1 MNAFLHLACIKGLIA
16 AVGFGILVGCGHTNT
31 PSDDDVIGSYT
42 TTSGSAVAARLQALY
57 DDTRKDCGTPSAPAF
72 LCSGVTLRVT
82 RQDNSYHVW
91 DPSPTSVRT
100 GGIHF
105 SYLRAD
111 SNFREMA
118 WSDPK
123 TNSNGYVFYPIFDKP
138 ADKLHIEYLCVFPI
152 DGWAWYRSAPGCGP
166 STDYPT
172 QSRRCQSIGITTAEL
187 WIKHWNTPNI
197 AKPSLH
203 QCSFDI
209 RDAMNN
215 LGADSFYQSIRAK
228 QQLGQRGFNEQNDL
242 ILAAWPAGQ
251 QNKLP
256 IMALFYI
263 AGSPAV
269 ALADAKWNQ
278 RDFYNWTSPRIVVPI
293 IKVTLPTTVT
303 GRARFEYIEADQ
315 VHK

>member
-1 MNAFLHLACIKGLIA
+1 MNTLKLMIAVLGASFVLGCSQTGPAPQQESMNGLAA
-16 AVGFGILVGCGHTNT
+16 NT
-31 PSDDDVIGSYT
+31 GN
-42 TTSGSAVAARLQALY
+42 AVAARLQALY
-57 DDTRKDCGTPSAPAF
+57 DDKRINCGTPSAPAF

-91 DPSPTSVRT
+91 DPSPTSVKT

-111 SNFREMA
+111 ANFKEMA
-118 WSDPK
+118 WTDPK
-123 TNSNGYVFYPIFDKP
+123 ENSNGYVLYPILEKP
-138 ADKLHIEYLCVFPI
+138 ADKLHIEYLCAFPI
-152 DGWAWYRSAPGCGP
+152 DGWAWYRASPGCGP

-172 QSRRCQSIGITTAEL
+172 QSRRCQSIGITTAEQ
-187 WIKHWNTPNI
+187 WIKHWQTAGI

-228 QQLGQRGFNEQNDL
+228 QQLGQRGFSEQNDL
-242 ILAAWPAGQ
+242 ILAAWGAGQ
-251 QNKLP
+251 PNKLP
-256 IMALFYI
+256 IMAFFYI

-269 ALADAKWNQ
+269 GLADARWNQ
-278 RDFYNWTSPRIVVPI
+278 RDLYNWTSPRITVPI
-293 IKVTLPTTVT
+293 IRITLATTVT
-303 GRARFEYIEADQ
+303 GRATFQYVDADQ
-315 VHK
+315 YHR